1 MDIRGRMVSAPTISP
16 NRFGN
21 CPRSGSAKRNQWN
34 TGDGRSRGGI
44 LGATERSEALSARVN
59 TARPAGLPAGGHTE
73 ANRRDSG
80 GSWAGGGRDSKG
92 NAEANSI
99 STLDVFQRL
108 VAG

>member
-1 MDIRGRMVSAPTISP
+1 M
-16 NRFGN
+16 
-21 CPRSGSAKRNQWN
+21 
-34 TGDGRSRGGI
+34 

-59 TARPAGLPAGGHTE
+59 TARPAGGHTE